1 MAKETTKQD
10 IKIKELKAKLAEAN
24 YRIAV
29 LTEKVEI
36 LDNNL
41 AGCEQDLDASYINT
55 EHILGMMKEA
65 TESAEYN
72 FNQFIEQTGELTV
85 HDAVYYMQLVYR
97 TMQHFYDKPALT
109 TEDEE

>member
-10 IKIKELKAKLAEAN
+10 TKIKELKAKLAEAN

-41 AGCEQDLDASYINT
+41 AVCEQDLDVSYIDT
-55 EHILGMMKEA
+55 ENILGMIKETA
-65 TESAEYN
+65 DNAENN
-72 FNQFIEQTGELTV
+72 FNEFIKHTGEFTV
-85 HDAVYYMQLVYR
+85 ADAVYCLQLLHR
-97 TMQHFYDKPALT
+97 TAQHFYNPKT
-109 TEDEE
+109 NQDEE